1 MKNHYELSYYLQQR
15 GVLKSPLLVD
25 SFNAIDRKDFV
36 SPALLSEAYEDH
48 PLGIGAGQTISQPYT
63 VAFMLELLGL
73 GESDH
78 ILDIGC
84 GSGWSTAL
92 LAQTAKSGFVTG
104 VELVP
109 ELLEL
114 ARSNLEKYQ
123 FANIK
128 LELAGEALG
137 IPGQMFDKILVSAAA
152 EEVPPELIGQLNP
165 GGIMVIPV
173 KNDMVV
179 VSKREDGNIEQS
191 NFSGFRFVPLIY

>member
-1 MKNHYELSYYLQQR
+1 MNSHYELYRYLQQR
-15 GVLKSPLLVD
+15 GVLKSPLLIE

-36 SPALLSEAYEDH
+36 RPSLQVEAYEDH
-48 PLGIGAGQTISQPYT
+48 PLAIGAGQTISQPYT
-63 VAFMLELLGL
+63 VAFMLELLEL
-73 GESDH
+73 EESDR

-109 ELLEL
+109 ELLDL

-128 LELAGEALG
+128 LQIAGEALG
-137 IPGQMFDKILVSAAA
+137 IPGQTFDKILVSAAA
-152 EEVPPELIGQLNP
+152 EELPQELIQQLNP
-165 GGIMVIPV
+165 GGIMVIPIQ
-173 KNDMVV
+173 NNMVV
-179 VSKREDGNIEQS
+179 IFKREDGSIEQS
-191 NFSGFRFVPLIY
+191 DFPGFRFVPLIY